1 MFEINNNQEGS
12 SFEKEFN
19 LKRSIDDRDSFCCEY
34 ADRVKKEI
42 EESAKQDKCFDF
54 FMKSAPKDLSGK
66 KIIDIGCGE
75 GRWSRFFS
83 QRGSV
88 VLGIDKKD
96 QILEVAREKS
106 KNFKN
111 INFVN
116 LPFEKIEEEPIGR
129 FDYIINSYVLHN
141 FNNLDQFFSTANHL
155 LKMNGKLLLISIL
168 FHFSDKKLEDSI
180 KNFYIPIK
188 NQHGE
193 IFYAMANDFSNLKK
207 LAENYKFKLN
217 DFCSNKNTG
226 LSLSQKLI
234 DAGLS
239 VENVAL
245 IFEKKEDSV

>member
-1 MFEINNNQEGS
+1 
-12 SFEKEFN
+12 
-19 LKRSIDDRDSFCCEY
+19 
-34 ADRVKKEI
+34 
-42 EESAKQDKCFDF
+42 
-54 FMKSAPKDLSGK
+54 
-66 KIIDIGCGE
+66 
-75 GRWSRFFS
+75 
-83 QRGSV
+83 
-88 VLGIDKKD
+88 
-96 QILEVAREKS
+96 
-106 KNFKN
+106 
-111 INFVN
+111 
-116 LPFEKIEEEPIGR
+116 
-129 FDYIINSYVLHN
+129 
-141 FNNLDQFFSTANHL
+141 
-155 LKMNGKLLLISIL
+155 MNGKLLLISIL